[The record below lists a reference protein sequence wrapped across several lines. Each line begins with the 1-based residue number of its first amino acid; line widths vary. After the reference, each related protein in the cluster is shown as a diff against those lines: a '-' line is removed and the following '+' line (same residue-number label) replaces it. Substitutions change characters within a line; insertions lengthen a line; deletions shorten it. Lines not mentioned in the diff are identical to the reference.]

1 MQLTVLG
8 TSAPFPVPG
17 NACSGYLL
25 RSGGPVASDAAGS
38 ALSLPMAGP
47 VAPDARPTSLWID
60 AGTGTFAELQRHL
73 APGDLDAIFVSHR
86 HADHTADLL
95 VASYAY
101 RFSTAPALAARGS
114 RRIPVFGPEGLAER
128 LAEYLGPTA
137 LAGLESVF
145 EFTELHGWGE
155 ARVGDLDLSWGPVSH
170 GVPAFGLTV
179 VERGASAPA
188 AAAATAAAVP
198 AAAAASASATATAA
212 AVPAAAA
219 PASASAA
226 ADGAPGAGAAAA
238 SGTGGVAAGTPRT
251 AFTYSGDTAPCI
263 SLVELAEE
271 SATLLCEAG
280 YDVAPSGSGEA
291 ASGEYVHCTPED
303 AGRQATE
310 AGVRMLV
317 LTHIAENLAPAAA
330 VARART
336 TFAGDI
342 RAAKSGATFTV

>member
-8 TSAPFPVPG
+8 TAAPFPVPG

-25 RSGGPVASDAAGS
+25 RSGGVLAA
-38 ALSLPMAGP
+38 
-47 VAPDARPTSLWID
+47 DARPTALWID
-60 AGTGTFAELQRHL
+60 AGTGTFAELQRHI
-73 APGDLDAIFVSHR
+73 APGDLDAVFVSHR

-101 RFSTAPALAARGS
+101 RFGAGPSFVARGS
-114 RRIPVFGPEGLAER
+114 RRIRVFGPEGLAER
-128 LAEYLGPTA
+128 LATYLGPTA

-145 EFTELHGWGE
+145 DFTELHGWGE

-179 VERGASAPA
+179 VER
-188 AAAATAAAVP
+188 
-198 AAAAASASATATAA
+198 
-212 AVPAAAA
+212 
-219 PASASAA
+219 
-226 ADGAPGAGAAAA
+226 AAAA
-238 SGTGGVAAGTPRT
+238 SGTAASPSRH

-280 YDVAPSGSGEA
+280 YDVAPP
-291 ASGEYVHCTPED
+291 GEYVHCTPED

-317 LTHIAENLAPAAA
+317 LTHIADGLAPAAA
-330 VARART
+330 VARARS
-336 TFAGDI
+336 TFAGDV
-342 RAAKSGATFTV
+342 RAAAPGETVAV